1 MSPPSKTDTLNQE
14 LEKRLDELFS
24 EEGPPAPAA
33 EQRPPK
39 AESPLAELKKIVLSI
54 DWEITPDAVEGFLDQ
69 IGLLKVAFQKDKYA
83 AAFFQ
88 ILGSLGQYIKSS
100 RSRVH
105 PNTFA
110 VLNQVFSG
118 LDEIVSAAGMSE
130 AGKRQRL
137 QEAMQKYQALRDKI
151 SKRRAVESPP
161 AAQRAGESSPAAA
174 AHPSAVTAEELARA
188 VAEIKAFVK
197 AEMDSLRRELARGGE
212 EG

>member
-1 MSPPSKTDTLNQE
+1 LSPQSKTDALNQE

-24 EEGPPAPAA
+24 EQETPATAA
-33 EQRPPK
+33 EKRPPK
-39 AESPLAELKKIVLSI
+39 ADSPLAELKKIVLSI

-83 AAFFQ
+83 TAFFQ

-110 VLNQVFSG
+110 VLNRVFAG
-118 LDEIVSAAGMSE
+118 LDEIVAAPGMSE
-130 AGKRQRL
+130 TGKRQRL
-137 QEAMQKYQALRDKI
+137 QAAMQSYQELRDKI
-151 SKRRAVESPP
+151 SKRQAAEPRP
-161 AAQRAGESSPAAA
+161 AAQPPGAPAAA
-174 AHPSAVTAEELARA
+174 AARPAAVTAEELARA

-197 AEMDSLRRELARGGE
+197 AELDALRRELTRGGDQP
-212 EG
+212 